1 MGKIERGDCSLNF
14 NNPPVR
20 ASCESM
26 ALMHMFKALAL
37 LGAIA
42 SALRH
47 TTPSR
52 PATPSHTTRRA
63 WLHTAT
69 LATPAAV
76 LAPRRARASTIEDT
90 RARALR
96 YEAFAESLKKGD
108 AGRKDV
114 GTVYKEMVDF
124 QKEIAAVCPTREATD
139 GAKVLSKRLLEL
151 YKIVVDGGETLDGA
165 KAGAK
170 VAEVAFTV
178 EYLADSL
185 EAARKSGIFLDDV
198 VIGKMRSD
206 WEPGPGY
213 DYVKARTYSPSS
225 N

>member
-1 MGKIERGDCSLNF
+1 
-14 NNPPVR
+14 
-20 ASCESM
+20 M
-26 ALMHMFKALAL
+26 ALSLRFKALAL

-42 SALRH
+42 SALRHTTPSRPATPSHTTLRH

-170 VAEVAFTV
+170 VAEVALTV

>member
-1 MGKIERGDCSLNF
+1 
-14 NNPPVR
+14 
-20 ASCESM
+20 
-26 ALMHMFKALAL
+26 MHMFKALAL

-47 TTPSR
+47 TAPSPSRARPATPSPSR
-52 PATPSHTTRRA
+52 PATPSRRA

>member
-1 MGKIERGDCSLNF
+1 M
-14 NNPPVR
+14 
-20 ASCESM
+20 M
-26 ALMHMFKALAL
+26 ARVLFKLAL

-42 SALRH
+42 SALRHTTPSRPATPSHTTLRH

-170 VAEVAFTV
+170 VAEVALTV

>member
-1 MGKIERGDCSLNF
+1 
-14 NNPPVR
+14 
-20 ASCESM
+20 M
-26 ALMHMFKALAL
+26 AFMFKALAL

-42 SALRH
+42 SALRHTTPSRPATPSHTTLRH

-170 VAEVAFTV
+170 VAEVALTV

>member
-1 MGKIERGDCSLNF
+1 M
-14 NNPPVR
+14 
-20 ASCESM
+20 CESM
-26 ALMHMFKALAL
+26 ALSLRFKALAL

-42 SALRH
+42 SALRHTTPSRPATPSHTTLRH

-170 VAEVAFTV
+170 VAEVALTV

>member
-1 MGKIERGDCSLNF
+1 MA
-14 NNPPVR
+14 R
-20 ASCESM
+20 ALFKLSAGLRM
-26 ALMHMFKALAL
+26 ARALFKLAL

-47 TTPSR
+47 TTPSPSR

>member
-1 MGKIERGDCSLNF
+1 
-14 NNPPVR
+14 
-20 ASCESM
+20 M
-26 ALMHMFKALAL
+26 AFMFKALAL

-42 SALRH
+42 SALRHTTPSRPATPSHTTLRH

>member
-1 MGKIERGDCSLNF
+1 MA
-14 NNPPVR
+14 R
-20 ASCESM
+20 ALFKLLGAIAAR
-26 ALMHMFKALAL
+26 ALFKLAL

-47 TTPSR
+47 TTPSPSR

>member
-1 MGKIERGDCSLNF
+1 
-14 NNPPVR
+14 
-20 ASCESM
+20 M
-26 ALMHMFKALAL
+26 AFMFKALAL

-52 PATPSHTTRRA
+52 PATPSHTTRRAWLHTATLATPAAVLAPRRA

-170 VAEVAFTV
+170 VAEVALTV

>member
-1 MGKIERGDCSLNF
+1 M
-14 NNPPVR
+14 
-20 ASCESM
+20 CESM
-26 ALMHMFKALAL
+26 ALSLRFQALAL

-42 SALRH
+42 SALRHTTPSRPATPSHTTLRH

>member
-1 MGKIERGDCSLNF
+1 
-14 NNPPVR
+14 
-20 ASCESM
+20 
-26 ALMHMFKALAL
+26 MFKRLAL

-47 TTPSR
+47 TTPSPSR
-52 PATPSHTTRRA
+52 PATPSRGATPSRPATPSRRA